1 MIAGMILA
9 LIGAAVVAAVL
20 GMRSRC
26 KARRLSILADCVSGL
41 PNLAA
46 LETAVQHQPASM
58 VVVARI
64 DRLAAI
70 AASLGQAAEIRLV
83 RAIADRVRAANF
95 DRTVYRTGEATLA
108 WLEQPGDEG
117 TLEDRLQKTSAAMR
131 APVNCGHSVDVVM
144 TMGMSA
150 EPPDDVLAM
159 TANAALAA
167 TQAHRNGFRWERFS
181 PTRVEASN
189 AHRSLLVELD
199 SALASGQI
207 WNAYQP
213 KMDLK
218 SSHIIG
224 CEALVRW
231 LHPERGP
238 IAPDDFIP
246 LVEQHGRARDLTLH
260 VLGQALEDALHW
272 ESTGRPIGVAVNVS
286 AGLLADDDFVEQV
299 VATLNQNLVPAGR
312 VTVEITESAALERE
326 AKAIDVLNDWRERGV
341 NISIDDYGT
350 GQSSL
355 GYLRK
360 LPATELKIDMSFI
373 QTMDDDP
380 RNAIMVRSTI
390 ALAHELGMNVVAE
403 GIEDAR
409 CLAVLAEMGCDTGQG
424 YHIGRPMSA
433 GNLSVFLGGT
443 HRAAA

>member
-1 MIAGMILA
+1 MILV
-9 LIGAAVVAAVL
+9 LIGAAMAAVAL
-20 GMRSRC
+20 AVRNGRRAKRLRS
-26 KARRLSILADCVSGL
+26 LEDPVSGL

-46 LETAVQHQPASM
+46 LEVAIDRNPASM

-70 AASLGQAAEIRLV
+70 AASLGEAAETRLV
-83 RAIADRVRAANF
+83 RAIADRVRLSNF
-95 DRTVYRTGEATLA
+95 DRIVYRTGEATLA
-108 WLEQPGDEG
+108 WLEQPGDEA

-131 APVNCGHSVDVVM
+131 GPVNCGHSVDVVM

-150 EPPDDVLAM
+150 DPPGDALQM
-159 TANAALAA
+159 TANATLAA
-167 TQAHRNGFRWERFS
+167 TQAYRNGFRWDRFS
-181 PTRVEASN
+181 PTRAEALN
-189 AHRSLLVELD
+189 VHRSLLVELD

-218 SSHIIG
+218 SSRIIG

-246 LVEQHGRARDLTLH
+246 LVEQHGRARDLTLY
-260 VLGQALEDALHW
+260 VLGQGLEDALHW
-272 ESTGRPIGVAVNVS
+272 ESTGRPIGIAVNVS
-286 AGLLADDDFVEQV
+286 AGLLSDDDFVEQV
-299 VATLNQNLVPAGR
+299 AATLDQSPIPAER
-312 VTVEITESAALERE
+312 ITIEITESAAIEHE
-326 AKAIDVLNDWRERGV
+326 DKAIDVLNSWRALGV

-380 RNAIMVRSTI
+380 RNAIMVKSTI
-390 ALAHELGMNVVAE
+390 GLAHELGMKVVAE

-409 CLAVLAEMGCDTGQG
+409 CLAMLAEMGCDTGQG